1 MNVNFAVIAYKKEN
15 GIIPIVAEGDRQK
28 LQELLPI
35 IKEDLPNAKLISVDE
50 EDYERCKNDIEFQN
64 EFLSTRM

>member
-15 GIIPIVAEGDRQK
+15 GIIPIIAEGDRQK

-35 IKEDLPNAKLISVDE
+35 IKEDIPNAKLISVDE

>member
-1 MNVNFAVIAYKKEN
+1 MNINFAVIAYKKEN
-15 GIIPIVAEGDRQK
+15 GIIPIIAEGDRQQ
-28 LQELLPI
+28 LQELLPT
-35 IKEDLPNAKLISVDE
+35 IKNDIPSAKLISVDE